1 MHLLAV
7 CSVAILIFSTQ
18 LKAVSKFP
26 SERSVSLGFVLLAI
40 VCLVFAD
47 LSITTLDPWTEM
59 QRMAKGFV
67 TPDFFAVTNMGRVII
82 QTIAFA
88 MCGVALGAFFG
99 FFLAQVFHIWL
110 VRWSCAFV
118 RAIHEL
124 FWALILLQ
132 ILGLTPL
139 TGVLAIAI
147 PYAGICAKVYAETL
161 EESRPGPLA
170 VLPVGSGIVSTFFF
184 ARLPDVW
191 VHIKNYTSYRFE
203 CGLRSSAVLG
213 FIGLPTMGFY
223 LETAFSEGNYS
234 DAAALLF
241 LFYALIAS
249 LRFWLR
255 PRLLGFYLF
264 AAPFLLGEG
273 SSIRFDNVIRFFTSD
288 IVPAPLRNHDLALAQ
303 TWSSFSDWLQVLLVD
318 QALPGIIAT
327 LLLTQIA
334 LVCTGFLTLTFF
346 PLISHKFFGKF
357 GRSIGQ
363 IFLVVLRSTPEFI
376 LAYIFLQL
384 WGPSMLPAIVAL
396 SLHNSA
402 IIGHLIGR
410 YSNSLALRPDSPR
423 GFNLYG
429 YEILPRVYG
438 QFLAF
443 LFYRWEVIMRETAI
457 LGILGIATLGF
468 YVDSAM
474 ADIRLD
480 RAMLL
485 ILITAILNIFIDSLS
500 RYFRSRL
507 RLSQQVEYS

>member
-1 MHLLAV
+1 
-7 CSVAILIFSTQ
+7 
-18 LKAVSKFP
+18 
-26 SERSVSLGFVLLAI
+26 
-40 VCLVFAD
+40 
-47 LSITTLDPWTEM
+47 M
-59 QRMAKGFV
+59 QRMAWGFV
-67 TPDFFAVTNMGRVII
+67 TPDFFAVSDIGRVII

-88 MCGVALGAFFG
+88 LCGVALGALLG
-99 FFLAQVFHIWL
+99 FFLAQIFHL
-110 VRWSCAFV
+110 GPVRWTCAFV

-132 ILGLTPL
+132 VLGLTPL

-161 EESRPGPLA
+161 EESQPPVLQ
-170 VLPVGSGIVSTFFF
+170 VLPAGSSLVSVFFF

-213 FIGLPTMGFY
+213 FVGLPTLGFF

-234 DAAALLF
+234 EAAAQLM

-249 LRFWLR
+249 LRYWLR
-255 PRLLGFYLF
+255 PRLLGVYLV
-264 AAPFLLGEG
+264 AAPFLLGAG
-273 SSIRFDNVIRFFTSD
+273 GGISFDNIMRFFTSD
-288 IVPAPLRNHDLALAQ
+288 IVPAPLRNGDLSLAQ
-303 TWSSFSDWLQVLLVD
+303 TWLDFVDWLQLLLAD

-327 LLLTQIA
+327 LLLSQIA
-334 LVCTGFLTLTFF
+334 LVATGFLALILF
-346 PLISHKFFGKF
+346 PLISDKFFGVF
-357 GRSIGQ
+357 GRALGYML
-363 IFLVVLRSTPEFI
+363 LVVMRSTPEFI

-396 SLHNSA
+396 SLHNGA
-402 IIGHLIGR
+402 IIGHLVGR
-410 YSNSLALRPDSPR
+410 YSNSLALRADSAR
-423 GFNLYG
+423 GLNLYG
-429 YEILPRVYG
+429 FEVLPRIYA

-468 YVDSAM
+468 FVDSAL

-480 RAMLL
+480 RAILL
-485 ILITAILNIFIDSLS
+485 IFITAILNIFIDSLS
-500 RYFRSRL
+500 RYFRARL
-507 RLSQQVEYS
+507 RLNLQVEQG